1 MVNKLGIAWVRW
13 LISLRFFTCSV
24 RFNYANPSANC
35 RGDLLLTK
43 PFQQPLTRTEFKK
56 RKPWRLGYQYI
67 KQFWNQMSCWAES
80 DSCVFVPF
88 SFWTVA
94 VPSPIPQW
102 AWIKTSQNHQFC
114 NIRQIVLAYI
124 YNINE
129 CTYIYIYIHV
139 CVCEYVLGVW
149 RTNIRK
155 PIVFITSSIYLS
167 IYLSIYKSIYI
178 YIHMRHVSYGTDLC
192 IPVEISRTKS

>member
-1 MVNKLGIAWVRW
+1 MANIFKILYLFRPFQLCQSKCKLQGRSHADQAISTTSHSNWIQEEKTLKVGLPIYKTVLKSDELLGWIWFLCICALFFLNSGCSQPNSSVGMDQNISKSSVLQYSADCLGI
-13 LISLRFFTCSV
+13 
-24 RFNYANPSANC
+24 
-35 RGDLLLTK
+35 
-43 PFQQPLTRTEFKK
+43 
-56 RKPWRLGYQYI
+56 
-67 KQFWNQMSCWAES
+67 
-80 DSCVFVPF
+80 
-88 SFWTVA
+88 
-94 VPSPIPQW
+94 
-102 AWIKTSQNHQFC
+102 
-114 NIRQIVLAYI
+114 YI

-129 CTYIYIYIHV
+129 CTYIYIYTHM

-178 YIHMRHVSYGTDLC
+178 YIHMRHVTYGTDLC